1 MKLILATKPRK
12 IEKNSSELHLI
23 FSAKLV
29 FMTSDVGEASKRAKK
44 RAFGGDE
51 RVYFAYIQHVTL

>member
-23 FSAKLV
+23 FSAKAG
-29 FMTSDVGEASKRAKK
+29 FHD
-44 RAFGGDE
+44 F
-51 RVYFAYIQHVTL
+51 